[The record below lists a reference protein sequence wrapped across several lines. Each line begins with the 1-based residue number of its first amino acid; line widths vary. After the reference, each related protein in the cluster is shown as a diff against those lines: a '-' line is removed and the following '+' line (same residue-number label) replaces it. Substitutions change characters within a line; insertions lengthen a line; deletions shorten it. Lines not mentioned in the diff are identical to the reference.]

1 MWNKP
6 WNLKEGFLIGG
17 GLIVCGLMLQFSVG
31 PIDWKAFAY
40 PVNILVALLFVM
52 GVALV
57 YALRGK
63 SYALRFLGSYAAA
76 IPALVYAVVLTA
88 VMGLTRQVADGYEA
102 TDFLG
107 ITRMLSF
114 WPFVLIYVYIAVILG
129 QVILKRLFCFAWKR
143 DIPFMFNHLGLFI
156 VMLSATLGSADMQR
170 LTMTVTKEQPE
181 WRAVD
186 AHGQVTEL
194 PIAIQLNEFTI
205 DEYPPKLLLVDNETG
220 QALPEGNPEMVVAD
234 QAEAAPDGS
243 IGTLGEWQ
251 VRLLEVLEY
260 AAPEMTEDSTAYT
273 PWEQTGATSAVHVAL
288 TSVKTDR
295 VVDGWVT
302 CGSYRFPYQVLPLTS
317 QVSLAMADREP
328 QRYTSNVEVL
338 TVSGGHYKTDIQVN
352 KPFKVEGWKVY
363 QLNYDTQMGR
373 WSEISVLELVRDPW
387 LPVVYTG
394 IIMMLLGA
402 VCMFVLAQRKK

>member
-1 MWNKP
+1 
-6 WNLKEGFLIGG
+6 
-17 GLIVCGLMLQFSVG
+17 
-31 PIDWKAFAY
+31 
-40 PVNILVALLFVM
+40 
-52 GVALV
+52 
-57 YALRGK
+57 
-63 SYALRFLGSYAAA
+63 
-76 IPALVYAVVLTA
+76 
-88 VMGLTRQVADGYEA
+88 
-102 TDFLG
+102 
-107 ITRMLSF
+107 
-114 WPFVLIYVYIAVILG
+114 
-129 QVILKRLFCFAWKR
+129 
-143 DIPFMFNHLGLFI
+143 
-156 VMLSATLGSADMQR
+156 
-170 LTMTVTKEQPE
+170 
-181 WRAVD
+181 
-186 AHGQVTEL
+186 
-194 PIAIQLNEFTI
+194 
-205 DEYPPKLLLVDNETG
+205 
-220 QALPEGNPEMVVAD
+220 MVVAD